1 MKIENELLKVLIP
14 YPQWVTHDEKK
25 RPFQPGN
32 GHFARVNDSST
43 WTDYEAVE
51 NCKRKGFVLTDEDP
65 FTVIDLDHCIGSH
78 GRVQPQINKILLYF
92 QSYTEISPSGTGFHV
107 WIRGKIPSAIK
118 RTEFEIYSTLRY
130 VTVTEN
136 VTFNCP
142 LANCQLHLDRIYE
155 KYGTPNL
162 ARGKE
167 ICGEVVE
174 CKEDLRDLYRVS
186 EQFRKIWNLE
196 CGFRKSDGSPD
207 WSSYDMALTG
217 LIREWSNEKIIW
229 AVQYFRKQ
237 HNAKPKHVGGILSTI
252 EKARCKKKA

>member
-136 VTFNCP
+136 VTLLSVRKICVIFTV
-142 LANCQLHLDRIYE
+142 LVSSFV
-155 KYGTPNL
+155 KYGTLNV
-162 ARGKE
+162 
-167 ICGEVVE
+167 I
-174 CKEDLRDLYRVS
+174 LRNRTAVPIGPLM
-186 EQFRKIWNLE
+186 IW
-196 CGFRKSDGSPD
+196 R
-207 WSSYDMALTG
+207 
-217 LIREWSNEKIIW
+217 
-229 AVQYFRKQ
+229 
-237 HNAKPKHVGGILSTI
+237 
-252 EKARCKKKA
+252 